1 MPSWRA
7 RGLCAR
13 ARLGSFERMRRPEL
27 ADLMLLATVTLWAL
41 NFTVTKYVI
50 SHGFEP
56 IAYGV
61 LRFGAAAALFGA
73 LTYYRERSFAIR
85 RRDLVV
91 LVTAALVGIFLN
103 QLSFVYAIKLTTAT
117 TVALLFGTLP
127 VMTGIFASLLGIER
141 LRLPLLARR
150 RARVRRCRLVAV
162 GSGGGVSGQLAG
174 DLLGFAASA
183 TWAWY
188 TVSVSPLLQ
197 RYSTLRLSA
206 IAFTAGTIPLAL
218 VGAPQLLREDYG
230 LGWTIWLLLAFAIVG
245 PLVVANLLWFGGISR
260 VGPSRA
266 SVFANLQPF
275 LAAVFSLLI
284 LSEPSAPAGRR
295 RLPDRLR
302 DPARARPAARP
313 AGAGGDMTLPSA
325 SPARRPPFSIGRI
338 LAIYSGL
345 MLATLLAAL
354 DQTIVA
360 TALPQIVADLHGFR
374 SSRGSSPRTCSPR
387 R

>member
-1 MPSWRA
+1 
-7 RGLCAR
+7 
-13 ARLGSFERMRRPEL
+13 MRRPEL

-61 LRFGAAAALFGA
+61 LRFGAAALLFGA
-73 LTYYRERSFAIR
+73 FTYYRERSFALR
-85 RRDLVV
+85 RRDLLV
-91 LVTAALVGIFLN
+91 LLAAALIGIFLN

-127 VMTGIFASLLGIER
+127 VMTGIFAFFAGIER
-141 LRLPLLARR
+141 LGSRFWLA
-150 RARVRRCRLVAV
+150 AVLAFGGAALVAL
-162 GSGGGVSGQLAG
+162 GSGGGVSGQVWG

-188 TVSVSPLLQ
+188 TVAVSPLLE

-206 IAFTAGTIPLAL
+206 VAFTIGTIPLAV
-218 VGAPQLLREDYG
+218 VGAPQLLRQDYAG
-230 LGWTIWLLLAFAIVG
+230 LGPTIWLLLAFAVIG
-245 PLVVANLLWFGGISR
+245 PLVLANLLWFGGISR

-284 LSEPSAPAGRR
+284 LSEPLGRLQVAGGFAIACGILLA
-295 RLPDRLR
+295 RLPVRG
-302 DPARARPAARP
+302 RAEAVP
-313 AGAGGDMTLPSA
+313 T
-325 SPARRPPFSIGRI
+325 
-338 LAIYSGL
+338 
-345 MLATLLAAL
+345 
-354 DQTIVA
+354 
-360 TALPQIVADLHGFR
+360 
-374 SSRGSSPRTCSPR
+374 
-387 R
+387 